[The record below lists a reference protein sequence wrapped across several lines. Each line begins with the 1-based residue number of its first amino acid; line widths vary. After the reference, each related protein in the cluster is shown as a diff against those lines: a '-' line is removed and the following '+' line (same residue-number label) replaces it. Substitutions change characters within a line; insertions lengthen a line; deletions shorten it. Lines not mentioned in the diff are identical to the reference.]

1 MAAQAAGPTTTAAE
15 ARAADAWTVD
25 ARELDAEAEMRR
37 TFGAKAV
44 RAAQRELGG
53 GGGGGA
59 RGGRGAAA
67 PRALRRVLLVQ
78 PRAEWARPSDVAKQ
92 RLVDSD
98 DAAVG
103 GRRESRFAF
112 EYTGRYASRLRE
124 FEALVQITPDPNM
137 IMELLR
143 DEPGHV
149 AALLQL
155 HEVATQ
161 THQPDLAAEFLE
173 RALWAHELAYHPAFV
188 AAWLRGDARLRG
200 ALPANAPFF
209 RALHH
214 HALALSARGCHASSL
229 ATARLALSLDR
240 DDPTRLAL
248 RIDLLALR
256 AHQPA
261 ALLALHDAHGAT
273 AEWHKY
279 PGYAWSL
286 ALASARPT
294 AAASRDGTAPARSY
308 DDVRVGDIPR
318 ELKARVASAL
328 LDFPMMVPAALHACA
343 ASNAA
348 ATALSA
354 RWQQAFGRSNLEP
367 PSTALRHLV
376 ALYWERAAELWSARP
391 LIAWLIDEA
400 THVLDHLDDAALGR
414 GPAACARWWRPG
426 VANPFQGDAYAAL
439 RSEQVVIPEEEEGG
453 GPPPGPPVPEVE
465 VVEAADGADGGGGGG
480 FAELAPLEEETEA
493 LAARVGELES
503 MLGGGGVAAALRGV
517 IGQRLSVLNERL
529 TQHMIAIDSVELPA
543 ATAEAARPVRK
554 ALLVRADELCARVD
568 RLSLMQQGEG

>member
-1 MAAQAAGPTTTAAE
+1 MWRRGSAATLAS
-15 ARAADAWTVD
+15 
-25 ARELDAEAEMRR
+25 
-37 TFGAKAV
+37 
-44 RAAQRELGG
+44 
-53 GGGGGA
+53 
-59 RGGRGAAA
+59 AA
-67 PRALRRVLLVQ
+67 PSGQRALL
-78 PRAEWARPSDVAKQ
+78 PRAPPPR
-92 RLVDSD
+92 
-98 DAAVG
+98 
-103 GRRESRFAF
+103 
-112 EYTGRYASRLRE
+112 
-124 FEALVQITPDPNM
+124 
-137 IMELLR
+137 
-143 DEPGHV
+143 
-149 AALLQL
+149 
-155 HEVATQ
+155 
-161 THQPDLAAEFLE
+161 
-173 RALWAHELAYHPAFV
+173 
-188 AAWLRGDARLRG
+188 
-200 ALPANAPFF
+200 
-209 RALHH
+209 
-214 HALALSARGCHASSL
+214 LALSARGCHASSL

-261 ALLALHDAHGAT
+261 ALLALHDAHGAA

-318 ELKARVASAL
+318 ELKARAASAL

-348 ATALSA
+348 ATALGGA
-354 RWQQAFGRSNLEP
+354 RNRALGRSNLEP

-400 THVLDHLDDAALGR
+400 THALDTLDDAALGR

-453 GPPPGPPVPEVE
+453 GRRRGPPVPEVE

-493 LAARVGELES
+493 LAAPCGRTRDLCSAAAAWRRRCAASSANDSRCSTSGDAAHDRDRLRRAAGRHRRGGAARAQGAPRAGGRALRARRPALAHAARRRVVMSRPERWRLQNCRPHTSQKPRAAKRDGLLVGELAQADEVGV
-503 MLGGGGVAAALRGV
+503 LLRRHADRHVARRQGGQPAVALVRTLQEEPRAV
-517 IGQRLSVLNERL
+517 GQR
-529 TQHMIAIDSVELPA
+529 ELRA
-543 ATAEAARPVRK
+543 GAHAEAEEDER
-554 ALLVRADELCARVD
+554 VRAAP
-568 RLSLMQQGEG
+568 

>member
-1 MAAQAAGPTTTAAE
+1 MWRRGSAATPAS
-15 ARAADAWTVD
+15 
-25 ARELDAEAEMRR
+25 
-37 TFGAKAV
+37 
-44 RAAQRELGG
+44 
-53 GGGGGA
+53 
-59 RGGRGAAA
+59 AA
-67 PRALRRVLLVQ
+67 P
-78 PRAEWARPSDVAKQ
+78 
-92 RLVDSD
+92 
-98 DAAVG
+98 
-103 GRRESRFAF
+103 
-112 EYTGRYASRLRE
+112 
-124 FEALVQITPDPNM
+124 
-137 IMELLR
+137 
-143 DEPGHV
+143 
-149 AALLQL
+149 
-155 HEVATQ
+155 
-161 THQPDLAAEFLE
+161 
-173 RALWAHELAYHPAFV
+173 
-188 AAWLRGDARLRG
+188 
-200 ALPANAPFF
+200 LPANAPFF

-261 ALLALHDAHGAT
+261 ALLALHDAHGAA

-354 RWQQAFGRSNLEP
+354 RWQQALGRSNLEP

-480 FAELAPLEEETEA
+480 RGAGASRGGDGGAGGSCGRTRVYA
-493 LAARVGELES
+493 RRRRRGGGAAR
-503 MLGGGGVAAALRGV
+503 RHRP
-517 IGQRLSVLNERL
+517 RLSVLNERL

-568 RLSLMQQGEG
+568 RLSLMQQGDG